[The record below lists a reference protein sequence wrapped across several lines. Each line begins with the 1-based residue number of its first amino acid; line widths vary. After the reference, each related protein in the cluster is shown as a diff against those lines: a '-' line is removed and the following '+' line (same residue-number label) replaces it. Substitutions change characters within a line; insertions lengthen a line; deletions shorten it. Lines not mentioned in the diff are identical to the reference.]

1 MKRTLFLTLSLM
13 AAASSTATIIQE
25 KGINT
30 LAGHEILTADT
41 TISAKA
47 SPAYSNSVFSVGC
60 YRGDGSLTLAENV
73 HLQTANALM
82 IGGKGYGV
90 TSDVAGNGTVILNP
104 GSVITVGVAT
114 QSSGGHHVDVGN
126 SKAPCT
132 GELYV
137 NGGTVNTT
145 QFTIGVTA
153 ATGYVSVTNGGT
165 INLTWDGV
173 TPSADQVK
181 NPDQVGMKIG
191 YYGGSG
197 TIVLDNGHVVDTTGK
212 EPTTELQIG
221 CAGNGHV
228 SLKNGSDWTTEANV
242 FIGDMTR
249 FWGTAYG
256 QGTETDTLDVD
267 SGSAFAG
274 NLLMGMEA
282 AAVTNAG
289 TMSFEE
295 GTYLYGTTMTNS
307 GTLHT
312 GELEVT
318 DKAAFTNSGEVNAEY
333 VECSRG
339 ASMHNS
345 GTIHADEII
354 ALTGTT
360 LENKGV
366 MDAAYTGIQGT
377 SATNSGTMGAEAGVT
392 EIYLGSLDN
401 TGIIQGKAV
410 VVGSESSLLTGT
422 LVVSGCETP
431 MHPEHS
437 MQMDYATGIAEG
449 TVVVLDPNGIKDPT
463 NVTIGARV
471 NGGDTMQYLYSKDFR
486 DIDAKVKDSLNLQV
500 VTNHDENG
508 IASEWEALST
518 EHADKLNIRVANI
531 IGDNISANVTTDDAH
546 DGGDVT
552 VALSGSHLVVRVGD
566 NGASD
571 PSAEDKKTSAEK
583 VGTLGSYQDDVAET
597 DASVRLHTTA
607 AQSTVEWEGHYME
620 TVTGETSLVNETTR
634 VSVGS
639 DGVEGTL
646 TVVEK
651 STLQNEGQVK
661 TDTVVVDG
669 TMSNTGK
676 VTSDKVAVNGML
688 DNNGL
693 VTASTVVN
701 NGGTLKGSGTMAKTT
716 LTFGSAFIVGNSPGV
731 TTFTDDFTAEAGSE
745 TVFSVAGFD
754 PATEEQKGWETPTY
768 SQIVIAGAETTATLD
783 AGARVVI
790 AFGGEY
796 LFSSSS
802 PLYTE
807 TQTEFELVLIRG
819 GMADDG
825 TDLAVLL
832 SNTTFTMTKEA
843 LGQPIPQENITWHLN
858 VTGAQYS
865 IENSNLILRGSL
877 SITRAPEPATA
888 TLSLLA
894 LAAMVSLRRR
904 K

>member
-1 MKRTLFLTLSLM
+1 MKRTLFLVLTLV
-13 AAASSTATIIQE
+13 AATSASATIIQE

-30 LAGHEILTADT
+30 LTGHEILTADT

-47 SPAYSNSVFSVGC
+47 SPAYCDSVFSVGC

-153 ATGYVSVTNGGT
+153 AIGYVSVTNGGT

-181 NPDQVGMKIG
+181 HPDQVGMKIG

-256 QGTETDTLDVD
+256 QGTENDTLDVD
-267 SGSAFAG
+267 SGSSFAG

-282 AAVTNAG
+282 AVVTNAG

-312 GELEVT
+312 GELEVA

-339 ASMHNS
+339 ASMSNS

-354 ALTGTT
+354 VLTGTI
-360 LENKGV
+360 LENTGV
-366 MDAAYTGIQGT
+366 MDAAYTGILGT

-401 TGIIQGKAV
+401 TGTIQGKAV
-410 VVGSESSLLTGT
+410 VIGSESSLLTGT
-422 LVVSGCETP
+422 LVVSGCETA
-431 MHPEHS
+431 MHPEHE
-437 MQMDYATGIAEG
+437 MQTSYATGIAEG
-449 TVVVLDPNGIKDPT
+449 TAVVLDPNGTKDPT

-486 DIDAKVKDSLNLQV
+486 DIDTKVKESLNLQV
-500 VTNHDENG
+500 VTEHDKDG
-508 IASEWEALST
+508 IASAWEALSA
-518 EHADKLNIRVANI
+518 EHADKLNVKVANV

-546 DGGDVT
+546 DGGDIT

-571 PSAEDKKTSAEK
+571 PTAEDKKVSAEK
-583 VGTLGSYQDDVAET
+583 VGTLGSYQEDVAET

-607 AQSTVEWEGHYME
+607 IQSTVEWEGHYME
-620 TVTGETSLVNETTR
+620 TVRGETSVVNDTTR

-651 STLQNEGQVK
+651 STLQNRG
-661 TDTVVVDG
+661 D
-669 TMSNTGK
+669 
-676 VTSDKVAVNGML
+676 VTSDKMVVNGTL
-688 DNNGL
+688 DNNG
-693 VTASTVVN
+693 TVSAETTVN
-701 NGGTLKGSGTMAKTT
+701 GTLKGSGVMAATT
-716 LTFGSAFIVGNSPGV
+716 LAETATLIVGNSPGYS
-731 TTFTDDFTAEAGSE
+731 TFTDALMAQSGS
-745 TVFSVAGFD
+745 TVVFSVSGV
-754 PATEEQKGWETPTY
+754 ETPASLTAGTGWDSHTY
-768 SQIVIAGAETTATLD
+768 SQIVMENNAPVTLCDGVNITIAIGGDVLCSSTTLLHEETLT
-783 AGARVVI
+783 
-790 AFGGEY
+790 
-796 LFSSSS
+796 
-802 PLYTE
+802 P
-807 TQTEFELVLIRG
+807 FELILIKGGVTPASADLVSLMNHTHFVLTDESGALPLVLTGQTWVIDVANAEYRVEG
-819 GMADDG
+819 G
-825 TDLAVLL
+825 
-832 SNTTFTMTKEA
+832 
-843 LGQPIPQENITWHLN
+843 
-858 VTGAQYS
+858 
-865 IENSNLILRGSL
+865 NLILSGDL
-877 SITRAPEPATA
+877 KVTRTPEPAAA

-894 LAAMVSLRRR
+894 LTALASRRRR